1 MRRALIKGYTL
12 VSPLTST
19 AVYLVDMQ
27 GRVVHTWRP
36 ASCPALTASLL
47 ENGQLLRSG
56 AQPNSPFG
64 NEFVAGG
71 GGRIQ
76 KYEWNGDLACGFYR
90 ADVTANMVPHD
101 DFVGLPNGNVLLVIK
116 ERKTPAEAIAAFIRE
131 QSNPERL

>member
-1 MRRALIKGYTL
+1 M
-12 VSPLTST
+12 SPLTST

-27 GRVVHTWRP
+27 GRVVHTWETGLLP
-36 ASCPALTASLL
+36 GAYGYLL

-76 KYEWNGDLACGFYR
+76 KYEWNGDLAWDFTY
-90 ADVTANMVPHD
+90 VTANMVPHH